1 MSTFLIVIHVVVAL
15 ILVIS
20 VLLQAGKGGGMGAA
34 FGGGSSSSLFG
45 AQGPATV
52 MSKITTVAA
61 IIFMVTSLSLSLFI
75 KSGRGKQSLME
86 GAFLPAV
93 SESVPPD
100 GASPTDAPNT
110 DAPASGLAGDEAA
123 LGGDVQPK
131 AEPPLAEAPESPHG
145 QPTAAPAE

>member
-100 GASPTDAPNT
+100 GASPTDAP
-110 DAPASGLAGDEAA
+110 ASGLAGDEAA
-123 LGGDVQPK
+123 LGGEVQPK